1 METLA
6 DFRSAAAVVG
16 GLLALVVAGIVV
28 ARLLRYRASR
38 TPPAVTSEPPPG
50 TSDAAYLDSSHII
63 SGVTPVATERVA
75 QSDGGAA
82 PPGDTAAKPGGP
94 DPGSG
99 PRQ

>member
-1 METLA
+1 M
-6 DFRSAAAVVG
+6 DFRSAAVVVG

-50 TSDAAYLDSSHII
+50 TSDAEYLDSSHII
-63 SGVTPVATERVA
+63 SGVAPVVTERVA
-75 QSDGGAA
+75 QGDGGTAA
-82 PPGDTAAKPGGP
+82 QGDTAAKPGGP